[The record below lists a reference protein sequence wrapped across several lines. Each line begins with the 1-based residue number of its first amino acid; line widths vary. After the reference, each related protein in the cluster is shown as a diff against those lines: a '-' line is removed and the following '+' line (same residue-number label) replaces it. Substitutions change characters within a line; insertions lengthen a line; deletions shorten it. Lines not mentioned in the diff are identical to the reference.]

1 MAKSLKIQA
10 KGLAFHTNTL
20 GGFPLCI
27 LTFQSHTSV
36 VLHRGS
42 SCPQRVISNI
52 RKKLVAFSIP
62 PLKHRLC
69 ISTCAKHQAF
79 DATEATDVEL
89 TKTEEDEMEL
99 RHKAQGHVSV
109 CSLPKFG

>member
-1 MAKSLKIQA
+1 MAKSLKIWA

-20 GGFPLCI
+20 GGFPLCF
-27 LTFQSHTSV
+27 LTFQSHTLV

-42 SCPQRVISNI
+42 SHPQRVISNI

-69 ISTCAKHQAF
+69 ISACAKHRVF
-79 DATEATDVEL
+79 DVTEATDVEL
-89 TKTEEDEMEL
+89 L
-99 RHKAQGHVSV
+99 VAGNHPPR
-109 CSLPKFG
+109 